1 MFKDDR
7 KDDRKNHNSDQIS
20 LLKTWLLST
29 KSNSFEANIDIFN
42 MYVKGGFGSS
52 YDTKSSTV
60 FNIAKPGIRS
70 SFFKGNSSTHERLV
84 EKWDTTAD
92 SVSNQAASNF
102 LKALMPLSEKSI
114 KLEFARLRESILN
127 LPGDSA
133 NFILDSLSSLEKQAT
148 FDLQQLL
155 SSKRTNFNEMI
166 YNTVKD
172 FLDYGNAVILTDFSI
187 NSKGEVNYFFRHL
200 DFTNTYFWREKQKE
214 SFAVLNVRRQV
225 EFLLKREYPAY
236 EIGSPINLI
245 SQTQKDVY
253 RIYITRDYVDDGIID
268 LTDILQKFP
277 SRDVHNAKVFEFV
290 LVDSTVIGFR
300 PYIYNPISIATIGNS
315 ENQYGFGDG
324 LSAVGGIIMANFSS
338 GSQYLTVQKLNSSPM
353 VVRDDT
359 ILDAAENSS
368 PLVKGLIADSQ
379 VDSSPGGITKV
390 GNSSQMNATLG
401 IGDMIQPLTTPH
413 QQLNVFI
420 ELGMNAQKIITESF
434 KAGTMNMTAEIPNE
448 TATAASARIAQVLR
462 NFTSRSEIFCQFI
475 LYNIIETILM
485 SRNAAIKRGVAVL
498 LIQNGLEDIVDQD
511 ITLEPQ
517 IIGYATEAKKQL
529 DTIDFQAE
537 LELMGNLI
545 QMSEALPEEEMITFK
560 EKLKRLFS

>member
-1 MFKDDR
+1 MFKE
-7 KDDRKNHNSDQIS
+7 KKNYNSGHHSEQIC

-52 YDTKSSTV
+52 YETKASTI
-60 FNIAKPGIRS
+60 FNIAKPGLRT
-70 SFFKGNSSTHERLV
+70 SFFKGNSATHERLV

-114 KLEFARLRESILN
+114 KLEFSRLRESILN
-127 LPGDSA
+127 LPGEGA

-166 YNTVKD
+166 YNTAKD
-172 FLDYGNAVILTDFSI
+172 FLDYGNAVLLTDFNI
-187 NSKGEVNYFFRHL
+187 NLRGEVNYFFRHL

-225 EFLLKREYPAY
+225 EFLLRREYPAY
-236 EIGSPINLI
+236 DSSSPI
-245 SQTQKDVY
+245 SPVAQTQKDVY

-268 LTDILQKFP
+268 LTEILQKFP
-277 SRDVHNAKVFEFV
+277 SRDVHNARVFEFV

-300 PYIYNPISIATIGNS
+300 PYIYNPISIATIGQS

-324 LSAVGGIIMANFSS
+324 LSALGGIIMANFSS

-359 ILDAAENSS
+359 ILDSEENKSK
-368 PLVKGLIADSQ
+368 LFKGLIADGQ
-379 VDSSPGGITKV
+379 VDSSPGGITKI
-390 GNSSQMNATLG
+390 GNSSQMNATVG
-401 IGDMIQPLTTPH
+401 IQDMIQPLTTPH

-448 TATAASARIAQVLR
+448 TAMAASARIGQTLR
-462 NFTSRSEIFCQFI
+462 SFTSRAEIFCQFI
-475 LYNIIETILM
+475 LYNLLDTILK
-485 SRNAAIKRGVAVL
+485 SRQTGLERGVAML
-498 LIQNGLEDIVDQD
+498 LIENGLEDIAGQD
-511 ITLEPQ
+511 IVLEPK
-517 IIGYATEAKKQL
+517 IIGYTTEAKKQL
-529 DTIDFQAE
+529 DIIDLQSEVA
-537 LELMGNLI
+537 LLSGVL
-545 QMSEALPEEEMITFK
+545 QMAEALPEEEMIALK